1 MGSTADYLALAAAL
15 EDHDRKERIA
25 NLIRAA
31 WAFKLADRAMIDLTS
46 LALRCGMPASE
57 PSILAWVRQ
66 RVATYRQM
74 TRGAA

>member
-1 MGSTADYLALAAAL
+1 MGSLRDHDHLAAAL

-31 WAFKLADRAMIDLTS
+31 WAFKLADRAMLDLIP
-46 LALRCGMPASE
+46 LALRCGMLSSE
-57 PSILAWVRQ
+57 PSVLAWVRQ